1 MLTFSYN
8 WLMAKLSFLTA
19 TFPDLFWAPSLNQT
33 KSSNFKVLPHT
44 AIKKRFCASISNEK
58 SHSKNAAVETQ
69 LSKHSCRNA
78 TAKTQLPDAAVETQ
92 LTINPLSEAISSS
105 DSLRFLPQLFFK
117 NLKF

>member
-33 KSSNFKVLPHT
+33 KSLNFKILPHT
-44 AIKKRFCASISNEK
+44 AIKKPFCISFSIEK

-69 LSKHSCRNA
+69 LSKRSCRN
-78 TAKTQLPDAAVETQ
+78 AAVETQ
-92 LTINPLSEAISSS
+92 SKNATDNRPSFGS
-105 DSLRFLPQLFFK
+105 DLFK
-117 NLKF
+117 